1 MRNKFDQQLNKLN
14 NKLILMGS
22 VCEELIDYSI
32 KFLDN
37 SEQVQTDNVKDAAA
51 NAKDIERKI
60 ENLCFKILLQQ
71 HPVASDLRNVS
82 AALKI
87 TTDLKRI
94 SVQAQDIC
102 DIVEKNNLKE
112 VISDELKE
120 NKATL
125 KKMGESAKAC
135 LRLSIDSYVKMSLEL
150 ANKAIEADNVIDDQ
164 FRENKLNII
173 KLIKSESKNAE
184 IALELLMIA
193 KYFERIGDHAVNVA
207 KKVKFLLESIIKE
220 DNDE

>member
-1 MRNKFDQQLNKLN
+1 MRNKFDKQLNKLN

-37 SEQVQTDNVKDAAA
+37 SEQIQTENVKDAAA

-125 KKMGESAKAC
+125 KKMGESSKAC

>member
-125 KKMGESAKAC
+125 KKMGESAKVC

>member
-1 MRNKFDQQLNKLN
+1 MRHKFDQQLNKLN

-32 KFLDN
+32 NTLDSLELN
-37 SEQVQTDNVKDAAA
+37 QTDNIKDATS

-71 HPVASDLRNVS
+71 HPVACDLRNVS

-87 TTDLKRI
+87 ATDLKRI

-102 DIVEKNNLKE
+102 DIVEKNKLNIN
-112 VISDELKE
+112 ISDELND

-135 LRLSIDSYVKMSLEL
+135 LRFSIDSYVRMNLEI
-150 ANKAIEADNVIDDQ
+150 ANKAIEADNVIDEQ

-193 KYFERIGDHAVNVA
+193 KYYERIGDHAVNVA
-207 KKVKFLLESIIKE
+207 KKVKFLLENIVKE
-220 DNDE
+220 DIDE